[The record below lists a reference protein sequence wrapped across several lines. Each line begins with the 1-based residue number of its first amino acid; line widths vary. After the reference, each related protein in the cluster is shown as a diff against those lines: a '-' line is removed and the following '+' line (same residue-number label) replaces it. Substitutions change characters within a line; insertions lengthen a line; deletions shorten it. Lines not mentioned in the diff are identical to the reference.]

1 MPALAGIGQPEI
13 FVEKQRMTRAADLAF
28 RQAYAL
34 CPTSPEALFRYIN
47 LLLADK
53 RLDDAILLA
62 ETSLKLDPENQQIKD
77 LLENLKKY
85 NAQRA
90 PKAN

>member
-1 MPALAGIGQPEI
+1 
-13 FVEKQRMTRAADLAF
+13 MTRAADLAF

-34 CPTSPEALFRYIN
+34 CPSSPEALFRYVN

-62 ETSLKLDPENQQIKD
+62 ETSLQLDPENQQIKD
-77 LLENLKKY
+77 LVENLENF